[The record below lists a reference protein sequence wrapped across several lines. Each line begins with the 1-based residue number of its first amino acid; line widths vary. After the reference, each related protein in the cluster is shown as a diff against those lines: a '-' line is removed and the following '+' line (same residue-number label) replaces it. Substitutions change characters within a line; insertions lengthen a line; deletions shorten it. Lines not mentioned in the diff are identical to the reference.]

1 MFGTPVSVWYQKYI
15 EAYRFPFMMLTATN
29 KERNKLN
36 VKEVMVSVLKSLIQ
50 KNNLI
55 DICLLQKLL
64 RFF

>member
-50 KNNLI
+50 K
-55 DICLLQKLL
+55 K
-64 RFF
+64 